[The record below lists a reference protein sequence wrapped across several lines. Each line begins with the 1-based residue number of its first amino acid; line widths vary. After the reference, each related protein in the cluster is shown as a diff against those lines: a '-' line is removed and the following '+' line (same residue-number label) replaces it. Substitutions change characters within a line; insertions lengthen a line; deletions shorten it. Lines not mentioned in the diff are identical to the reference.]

1 MGNVAAG
8 VEEVQVHFQLVS
20 HQVTVHFSFNKTP
33 LLLLLLLLYLLNLLL
48 LLLLL
53 SLPHL
58 LHIFPTPL
66 CLFLNFFIFL
76 SAVPSSYDFGNIL
89 KRFFYERST
98 SYYCCVAI

>member
-76 SAVPSSYDFGNIL
+76 PLYQ
-89 KRFFYERST
+89 
-98 SYYCCVAI
+98 